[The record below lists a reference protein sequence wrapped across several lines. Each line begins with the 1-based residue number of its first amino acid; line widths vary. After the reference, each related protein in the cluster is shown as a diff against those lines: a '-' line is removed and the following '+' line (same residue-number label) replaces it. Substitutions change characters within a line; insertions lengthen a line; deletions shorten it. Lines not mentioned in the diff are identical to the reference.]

1 MFQRMN
7 ICSDCCEIVALC
19 IKYFQ
24 DIFWEKWS
32 IYPFSGLFF
41 FFFCT
46 LKSQTMFEHDY
57 LKSD

>member
-1 MFQRMN
+1 MFQRLN

-41 FFFCT
+41 CT

>member
-1 MFQRMN
+1 MFQRLN

-32 IYPFSGLFF
+32 IYPFSGLF
-41 FFFCT
+41 
-46 LKSQTMFEHDY
+46 LLHIEI
-57 LKSD
+57 SDHV